1 MNTPVEAQAP
11 SPQAVRTGSQRR
23 SLAAGEEGA
32 EVVSYVLVQAMV
44 LIVVLAVLQLGFAL
58 HIRNMTIA
66 AASEGARR
74 GAMLAGS
81 DASAI
86 ERTES
91 MLDSMWGS
99 ARERTIETG
108 RTQMSGREVLVVTV
122 TTDLPVLASWGPKWL
137 TVTGSAVVEAES

>member
-1 MNTPVEAQAP
+1 MSTGTDARTPHTQVGRADSAH
-11 SPQAVRTGSQRR
+11 R
-23 SLAAGEEGA
+23 SATAGEEGA

-91 MLDSMWGS
+91 MLDSIWGS

-108 RTQMSGREVLVVTV
+108 RTQISGREVLVVTV
-122 TTDLPVLASWGPKWL
+122 TTDLPVLASWGPTWL